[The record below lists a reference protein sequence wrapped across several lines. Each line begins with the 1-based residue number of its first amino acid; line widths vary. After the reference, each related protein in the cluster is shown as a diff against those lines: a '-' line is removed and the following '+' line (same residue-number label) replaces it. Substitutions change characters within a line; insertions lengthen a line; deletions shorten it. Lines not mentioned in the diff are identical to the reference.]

1 MNALSR
7 NHAIISFTARMAH
20 LAVIT
25 TGGKQYLVKEG
36 DVLRVEKLEAKE
48 GDELSFDALLV
59 MNEDGK
65 DVKVGTPTVKG
76 AKVSAKVTG
85 AGKADKVTIIKFH
98 AKTRYKRKAGHR
110 QPFTAVTIGSIKA

>member
-1 MNALSR
+1 
-7 NHAIISFTARMAH
+7 MAQ
-20 LAVIT
+20 LAVIQ

-36 DVLRVEKLEAKE
+36 DTLRVEKLDVKDGA
-48 GDELSFDALLV
+48 ELSFDALLV
-59 MNEDGK
+59 TDEEGK

-85 AGKADKVTIIKFH
+85 VGKADKVTVIKFH

-110 QPFTAVTIGSIKA
+110 QPFTAITIESVKA